1 MPTAM
6 PRRKKLLKKL
16 RYIRKK
22 GEYEIYFEDECHF
35 QRSTTITRAWSLKGS
50 TPEVKSPAVKEKVS
64 VLGAVGM
71 DNGQLITMEAAWFNA
86 NSFKAFLK
94 RIIKMARTK
103 KKILLVLDNARF
115 HHAKANKEF
124 IQSVKEKI
132 ELLFL
137 PPYSPDLNPIESFW
151 KKTRRNVTH
160 NRFFESLDEER
171 ECLSKFFRKFRMPN
185 ESLKTLSA
193 NY

>member
-1 MPTAM
+1 M